1 MEKKCILVES
11 CDNVIVATEPLSD
24 GDRASYPTGSVTVVG
39 SVPVYHKLARVD
51 IKCGENVVK
60 YGQIIGRA
68 NRDIVQGEHVHV
80 HNVTSIRQ
88 EF

>member
-1 MEKKCILVES
+1 MEKKCILVEG

-24 GDRASYPTGSVTVVG
+24 GDCAVYQTGSVTVVG
-39 SVPVYHKLARVD
+39 SVPVYHKLARAD
-51 IKCGENVVK
+51 IKCGENVIK

-68 NRDIVQGEHVHV
+68 SKDIAQGEHVHV
-80 HNVTSIRQ
+80 HNVASIRQ

>member
-11 CDNVIVATEPLSD
+11 CDNVIVATEPMND
-24 GDRASYPTGSVTVVG
+24 GDKAVYQAGTVTVVG
-39 SVPVYHKLARVD
+39 SVPVYHKLARTD

-68 NRDIVQGEHVHV
+68 SRDIVQGEHVHV
-80 HNVTSIRQ
+80 HNVASIRQ